1 MKRSVCGVVLL
12 LMVAAF
18 ALSCSRHH
26 APAPTQRPTQ
36 THGPAPAAK
45 PEPAVPA
52 SQPQPPSESRAEEL
66 TANARLLA
74 GLPVEG
80 PGPWAAIQERPSWQA
95 HAKAMGALWRQD
107 DAARLS
113 KVRAFAQARLSN
125 LNDASS
131 TVFYPFGGPD
141 ALYPTALFPKA
152 ATYVLVGLEPV
163 GRPPDLASLSHP
175 ELEASLKA
183 MQQYITPILQI
194 SFFRTDDM
202 AQELQNKGVL
212 PILLVFLAG
221 TGHRIWDVEP
231 MAVGPDGALASS
243 SWEAKPRAVRVD
255 FSAGDAH
262 ERQTLLYFSQDLS
275 DAGLKKRPEFEA
287 YLARLGSPVTFLKA
301 ASYLMYEPWFS
312 RIRAAI
318 LDRSSAVLEDDSGLP
333 LKAFLANEWNL
344 TFFGTYTGPIHRF
357 KNCLQPNLQQAYA
370 EGSALPLPF
379 GIGYQHIAGH
389 SNLMLAVRKR

>member
-1 MKRSVCGVVLL
+1 MKRFVYGLVLL
-12 LMVAAF
+12 LVVATL
-18 ALSCSRHH
+18 ALSCGRKHT
-26 APAPTQRPTQ
+26 PAPTRRLPRTQ
-36 THGPAPAAK
+36 SPAPAAK
-45 PEPAVPA
+45 LEPAAPVSP
-52 SQPQPPSESRAEEL
+52 SQPPSKSRAEEL

-80 PGPWAAIQERPSWQA
+80 QGPWAAIQERPSWQA
-95 HAKAMGALWRQD
+95 HAKAMGALWKQD

-113 KVRAFAQARLSN
+113 KVRAFAQARLSS
-125 LNDASS
+125 LNDAAP

-152 ATYVLVGLEPV
+152 TTYVLVGLEPV
-163 GRPPDLASLSHP
+163 GRPPDLASLSHS

-183 MQQYITPILQI
+183 MQQVITPILQI

-202 AQELQNKGVL
+202 EQELQKKGVL

-231 MAVGPDGALASS
+231 MAVSPDGALAPS
-243 SWEAKPRAVRVD
+243 SWEEKPRAVRVD

-262 ERQTLLYFSQDLS
+262 ERQSLLYFSQDLS
-275 DAGLKKRPEFEA
+275 DAGLKKRPGFEA
-287 YLARLGSPVTFLKA
+287 YLATLGSPVTFLKA

-333 LKAFLANEWNL
+333 LKAFDPRNWTL

-357 KNCLQPNLQQAYA
+357 KNSFQPDLEKAYA
-370 EGSALPLPF
+370 GGAALPLPF

-389 SNLMLAVRKR
+389 SNLMLAIRKR

>member
-1 MKRSVCGVVLL
+1 MKRSVRSFVLL
-12 LMVAAF
+12 LMVAVL
-18 ALSCSRHH
+18 ALSCGRHH
-26 APAPTQRPTQ
+26 APASTQRPPRTQ
-36 THGPAPAAK
+36 GPAPAAK
-45 PEPAVPA
+45 SETAVPA
-52 SQPQPPSESRAEEL
+52 IPSQPPSESRADEL

-95 HAKAMGALWRQD
+95 HAKAMGSLWKQD

-113 KVRAFAQARLSN
+113 KVRAFAQARLSH
-125 LNDASS
+125 LNDAAP

-163 GRPPDLASLSHP
+163 GRPPELASLSQP

-183 MQQYITPILQI
+183 MQEYITPILQI

-202 AQELQNKGVL
+202 EQELQNKGVL

-231 MAVGPDGALASS
+231 MAVSPDGALAPS
-243 SWEAKPRAVRVD
+243 SWEEKPRAVRVD
-255 FSAGDAH
+255 FSAGDAR

-275 DAGLKKRPEFEA
+275 DAGLKKRPGFEA
-287 YLARLGSPVTFLKA
+287 YLATLGSPVTFLKA

-333 LKAFLANEWNL
+333 LKAFHANEWNL

-357 KNCLQPNLQQAYA
+357 KNCLQPDLQEAYA
-370 EGSALPLPF
+370 EGPALPLPF

-389 SNLMLAVRKR
+389 SNLMLAIRKR